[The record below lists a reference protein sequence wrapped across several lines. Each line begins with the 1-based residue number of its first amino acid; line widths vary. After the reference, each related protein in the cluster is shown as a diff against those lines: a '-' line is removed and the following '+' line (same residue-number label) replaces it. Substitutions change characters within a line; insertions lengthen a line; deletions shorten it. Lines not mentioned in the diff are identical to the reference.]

1 MNSTPILFTLDCIC
15 FRVIAFEQAE
25 CIIVISPL
33 KIYLY
38 SLWNEYMVQNY
49 ILQVYLIFVN
59 HINLL
64 LVTFV

>member
-1 MNSTPILFTLDCIC
+1 MNSTPVLFTLDCIC
-15 FRVIAFEQAE
+15 SRATAFKQAE
-25 CIIVISPL
+25 SIIVILSL

-38 SLWNEYMVQNY
+38 SLWNEYMVQITSHKY
-49 ILQVYLIFVN
+49 IFIFVN